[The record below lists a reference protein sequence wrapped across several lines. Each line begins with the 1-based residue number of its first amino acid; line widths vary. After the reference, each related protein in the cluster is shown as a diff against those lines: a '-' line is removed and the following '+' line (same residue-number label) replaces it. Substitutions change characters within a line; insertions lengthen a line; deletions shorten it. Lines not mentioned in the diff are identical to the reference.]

1 MKVSENE
8 YEAAINKAFADGSV
22 EKLIGNTRDLNCL
35 RIIQKRLET
44 VVEKSQA
51 LYTNSCYKC
60 EWWATDLNRR
70 LLRICL
76 ERIEE
81 LEDEQIAKRM

>member
-22 EKLIGNTRDLNCL
+22 ERLIGNTRDLNCL

-44 VVEKSQA
+44 AVEKSQA
-51 LYTNSCYKC
+51 LYADKY
-60 EWWATDLNRR
+60 EWWATDLDRR

-81 LEDEQIAKRM
+81 LEDEQVAKRM